1 MCEQPGS
8 CPSIE
13 SRQHSSNGLEYRESY
28 IQTRDHSSSRVFPK
42 ASPMDTDIRHPFD
55 DRDGSVR
62 ITN

>member
-8 CPSIE
+8 CPPIE
-13 SRQHSSNGLEYRESY
+13 SRQHNGLEYRESY

-42 ASPMDTDIRHPFD
+42 ASPMDTDIRHSFD
-55 DRDGSVR
+55 DRDRSAR